1 MPSQVHKRG
10 PTTPEMNITPLIDVV
25 FQLIIFFMLVNNIV
39 SDEIVEMVVPNLE
52 DPKTQEMAED
62 NRIIVSVAPRDHQRG
77 ERGPDPLMF
86 DGTAQFVQ
94 VGSNE
99 EFSMNNM
106 EGVTGALQ
114 RRRGNNE
121 DVKVLLRAD
130 TALRY
135 EEVQPV
141 MAAITAAG
149 IETVHLVAYMP
160 GEAPQLSSRPT
171 GDAAYAR
178 AD

>member
-10 PTTPEMNITPLIDVV
+10 ATTPEMNITPLIDVV

-39 SDEIVEMVVPNLE
+39 SEEIVQMVVPNLE

-62 NRIIVSVAPRDHQRG
+62 NRIIVSVAPRDHGPADRS
-77 ERGPDPLMF
+77 PDPLMF

-94 VGSNE
+94 VGSKQ
-99 EFSMNNM
+99 EFSMNDM
-106 EGVTGALQ
+106 EGVTDALQ
-114 RRRGNNE
+114 AQRAQNE
-121 DVKVLLRAD
+121 NPENVKVLLRAD

-135 EEVQPV
+135 AEVQPV

-160 GEAPQLSSRPT
+160 GEGPSLGP
-171 GDAAYAR
+171 
-178 AD
+178 